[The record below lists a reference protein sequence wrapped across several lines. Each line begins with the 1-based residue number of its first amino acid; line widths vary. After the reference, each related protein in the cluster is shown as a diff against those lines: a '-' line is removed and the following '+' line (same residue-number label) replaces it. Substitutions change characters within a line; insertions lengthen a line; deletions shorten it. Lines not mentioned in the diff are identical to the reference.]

1 MNQHELLERLELKIN
16 QLLLKLQQVDNMNET
31 LILENQQLQIE
42 LLERN
47 KYIAQL
53 QEKIKTSLKTDEH
66 RKKEEIL
73 KATELKNQL
82 EQSVHQLNG
91 CIEWL
96 SNL

>member
-1 MNQHELLERLELKIN
+1 MNQQELLERLELKIN

-53 QEKIKTSLKTDEH
+53 QEKINTGLKTNEH

-73 KATELKNQL
+73 KATELKKQL
-82 EQSVHQLNG
+82 EQSVHQLNE

-96 SNL
+96 SKL